1 MQCSV
6 HTPSQFI
13 AAHQANLLPSWSRP
27 VASVLVVLQPC
38 AYELLSHTPLV
49 ELQKHYLR
57 EQFLVFG
64 SAIAHQLEHLGH
76 LAEVFDPRTGEPSRS
91 QPGLPLDDVAV
102 VRSCLGYPAIV
113 HADCWAIVHPAWGS
127 AVYPSTLLSSAQPSI
142 VQSVLE
148 IAIPPQRNV
157 LEMS

>member
-13 AAHQANLLPSWSRP
+13 VTHQANLLPSWSRP

-38 AYELLSHTPLV
+38 TCELLGQTPAA
-49 ELQKHYLR
+49 ELQKHDLR
-57 EQFLVFG
+57 EQFLAFG
-64 SAIAHQLEHLGH
+64 STIARHLEHLGH

-91 QPGLPLDDVAV
+91 QSGLLPLDDVAV
-102 VRSCLGYPAIV
+102 VKSCLGYSAIV

-127 AVYPSTLLSSAQPSI
+127 AVYPSTLLSSAPPAI
-142 VQSVLE
+142 VQEVCDRVLL
-148 IAIPPQRNV
+148 N
-157 LEMS
+157 LG